1 MRQYLIGIFVSA
13 ILIFLLGYLNVGA
26 HIESFFSAVLVAF
39 VLSIL
44 NVLVRPIQTR
54 FPYGSVSST

>member
-26 HIESFFSAVLVAF
+26 QIENF
-39 VLSIL
+39 LSWWL
-44 NVLVRPIQTR
+44 LCYRC
-54 FPYGSVSST
+54 SM